1 MHSAPPS
8 RSSRRPQ
15 AWPKALAVLALTGL
29 CVSLTPAHATS
40 VPTALP
46 AAAAKGV
53 TPEQK
58 AQNSARSSGQPVEIL
73 EKRTEDTRTL
83 ANPSGT
89 FTLERHT
96 SPKWVKKAG
105 KWVDL
110 DASLQVSAKGVLTP
124 KASLLPLSLSGGGT
138 GPLVSLTDGD
148 REVSLTWPQ
157 ALPKPRISGD
167 TATYPEVLPGVDLKV
182 RAGIEGFSQVLEVKS
197 AEAAANPKLAEI
209 GFGLSAKNLAVAADG
224 HGNLTAKDAAGR
236 IVFGGP
242 TPTMWESTPTAGQ
255 QKVASLARSAPAA
268 QDGNA
273 PAAKDGSA
281 STAWEPGLN
290 AKQAPMAT
298 KVDGT
303 TLKVVPDQ
311 KILKGKDTVFPVF
324 IDPWMSGGRIAWT
337 RVYKKFQD
345 TAYWNKNELA
355 RVGYENES
363 NGLSRSLY
371 RMDTAGFAGKNV
383 LRGTF
388 STQLEWSW
396 SCEARPVQL
405 WSTGAI
411 SSGTTWR
418 NQPGWNQ
425 HLATVNT
432 AKGWGA
438 NCPAGGVEFDVTNK
452 MKEVAAAGWSDITLG
467 LKAENESDTYAWKK
481 FLNSATLS
489 IEYNQTPN
497 TPGELQMT
505 PQPTAHGYIGKT
517 NLATGVHVRARISDP
532 DSGNVTAR
540 FRVHYVDRGGWFNE
554 ATVNVPSGGMAD
566 FRIPD
571 TWLPWDESYA
581 WEVQADDG
589 TSASAWQGG
598 GRFTVKRTTPPVP
611 KIEIDPVKG
620 VATFTAEGATG
631 GEHVQGYR
639 FGINT
644 DQPTRRVDAWHGRA
658 TVLLPKMGE
667 GRYEIKAY
675 ATDKAGNDS
684 EATLSSGIQWDD
696 NNTATSLA
704 DATTTQ
710 GGHMVAV
717 VEGRVWHG
725 FTGGSVQDTTS
736 EAGDLPNVD
745 QVATIGADSQLH
757 VLALADGKIHH
768 TVRLPESW
776 QHWGDAT
783 AAGGG
788 LPRVTQ
794 MAAAQD
800 GWNMVV
806 AAVADGKVYLATR
819 YPDRWDPW
827 RLVPGTPAQIDQ
839 ITLAS
844 VNSRPH
850 LAVLSQ
856 GMAYHGVQNSPGNWS
871 AFTQL
876 PMAKPLTSI
885 DASAGVGTG
894 GEFQLG
900 AASEGRIHHT
910 TRRADGNWTPW
921 GDVTA
926 VVGDPG
932 YTRKL
937 LGTPVGDGFRM
948 TAIANGTIS
957 QTTRTANGHWN
968 GWKDIYQP

>member
-1 MHSAPPS
+1 M
-8 RSSRRPQ
+8 
-15 AWPKALAVLALTGL
+15 LTLTGL
-29 CVSLTPAHATS
+29 CVGLTPAHATPA
-40 VPTALP
+40 PTAPP
-46 AAAAKGV
+46 AADAKDL

-58 AQNSARSSGQPVEIL
+58 AQDSARSSGQPVEII

-96 SPKWVKKAG
+96 SPKWAKRG
-105 KWVDL
+105 GEWVDL
-110 DASLQVSAKGVLTP
+110 DASLQFSANGVLTP

-138 GPLVSLTDGD
+138 GPLVSLADGD
-148 REVSLTWPQ
+148 KGISLTWPQ

-182 RAGIEGFSQVLEVKS
+182 RAGIEGFSQVLEVTS

-209 GFGLSAKNLAVAADG
+209 GFGLKTKNLAVAADE
-224 HGNLTAKDAAGR
+224 HGNLTAKDAAGK

-268 QDGNA
+268 QGAGA
-273 PAAKDGSA
+273 PAAEDGSA
-281 STAWEPGLN
+281 STAWEPGLG
-290 AKQAPMAT
+290 AKQAAMAT
-298 KVDGT
+298 KVDGS

-311 KILKGKDTVFPVF
+311 KILRGKDTVFPVF

-345 TAYWNKNELA
+345 TAFWNKNELA

-363 NGLSRSLY
+363 NGLSRSLF

-383 LRGTF
+383 IRGTF

-405 WSTGAI
+405 WSTGVI
-411 SSGTTWR
+411 SSSTTWR
-418 NQPGWNQ
+418 TQPGWTQ

-432 AKGWGA
+432 AKGWGP

-467 LKAENESDTYAWKK
+467 LKAENESDTYGWKK

-497 TPGELQMT
+497 TPGELHMT
-505 PQPTAHGYIGKT
+505 PQPTTHGYIGKI
-517 NLATGVHVRARISDP
+517 NAADGVHLRARISDP
-532 DSGNVTAR
+532 DGGNVTAR

-554 ATVNVPSGGMAD
+554 GTVTVPSGGIAD
-566 FRIPD
+566 FRLPD
-571 TWLPWDESYA
+571 GWLPWDESYA

-589 TSASAWQGG
+589 TSASHWEGG
-598 GRFTVKRTTPPVP
+598 GRFTVKRTAPPAP
-611 KIEIDPVKG
+611 KIDIDPDKG
-620 VATFTAEGATG
+620 IATFTADGAEG
-631 GEHVQGYR
+631 GEHVQTYR

-644 DQPTRRVDAWHGRA
+644 DQPTRRVEAWHGQA
-658 TVLLPKMGE
+658 SVLLPKMGE

-675 ATDKAGNDS
+675 ATDKAGSDS
-684 EATLSSGIQWDD
+684 EATLNSGIQWDD

-717 VEGRVWHG
+717 AGGHVWHG

-736 EAGDLPNVD
+736 ETGELANVE
-745 QVATIGADSQLH
+745 QVATIGTDSQLH

-768 TVRLPESW
+768 AVRLPASW
-776 QHWGDAT
+776 QRWGDAT
-783 AAGGG
+783 AAAGGG
-788 LPRVTQ
+788 LPPVTQ
-794 MAAAQD
+794 IAAAQD

-806 AAVADGKVYLATR
+806 AAVADGKVYLTTR

-844 VNSRPH
+844 VNGQPNM
-850 LAVLSQ
+850 AILSE
-856 GMAYHGVQNSPGNWS
+856 GRAYHSARIAPGNWR
-871 AFTQL
+871 AFGQL
-876 PMAKPLTSI
+876 PIASPLASI
-885 DASAGVGTG
+885 EASASAGTG
-894 GEFQLG
+894 AEFQLG
-900 AASEGRIHHT
+900 AASEGRIYHT
-910 TRRADGNWTPW
+910 TRRADGNWTVW

-937 LGTPVGDGFRM
+937 LGTPVGDGFRL

-957 QTTRTANGHWN
+957 QTTRTANGHWS